1 MPFKDNTFEEIH
13 SVHVLEHLPRDKWPI
28 MLSEIFRVLQE
39 GGTFIVEVPDF
50 EGQCKAFL
58 KALNGGN
65 TETIHEARTAIFGKT
80 ERLGMGHQYG
90 FDKLNL
96 EKALKTIGFTS
107 TEFISDHE
115 KMISSHYRAGPVL
128 TFRCTK
134 TSYRPPKDVRDM
146 KFNDLREAVIK

>member
-1 MPFKDNTFEEIH
+1 
-13 SVHVLEHLPRDKWPI
+13 
-28 MLSEIFRVLQE
+28 
-39 GGTFIVEVPDF
+39 
-50 EGQCKAFL
+50 
-58 KALNGGN
+58 
-65 TETIHEARTAIFGKT
+65 
-80 ERLGMGHQYG
+80 MGHQYG